1 MQKKCSE
8 QNVGVHT
15 SLGAFL
21 NFNLRE
27 RHERDFI
34 AGTMNKVLKLI
45 LEGDQ
50 LSTEQ
55 MARILE
61 LTPADVET
69 QIAQLKDENIL
80 LGWRPV
86 LNPSFDEETRVRA
99 VIELKVSPEV
109 SGGFDRV
116 AERISQFDQVESC
129 YLMSGAYDLLVIVN
143 ADNLY
148 KVANFVHNRLARIDG
163 VLSTGTH
170 FMLRAYKESGYAIAS
185 PEKPERLAVSQ

>member
-1 MQKKCSE
+1 MKE
-8 QNVGVHT
+8 
-15 SLGAFL
+15 
-21 NFNLRE
+21 
-27 RHERDFI
+27 
-34 AGTMNKVLKLI
+34 KVLKLI
-45 LEGDQ
+45 LQGEQ

-61 LTPADVET
+61 LTPAEIEK
-69 QIAQLKDENIL
+69 QIELLKEEKVL
-80 LGWRPV
+80 LGWRPIF
-86 LNPSFDEETRVRA
+86 NPSFDEETRVRA
-99 VIELKVSPEV
+99 VIELKISPD
-109 SGGFDRV
+109 SAGGFDRI

-170 FMLRAYKESGYAIAS
+170 FMLRAYKESGYPVAP
-185 PEKPERLAVSQ
+185 PEKPERPPVSQ

>member
-1 MQKKCSE
+1 
-8 QNVGVHT
+8 
-15 SLGAFL
+15 
-21 NFNLRE
+21 
-27 RHERDFI
+27 
-34 AGTMNKVLKLI
+34 MNKVLKLI
-45 LEGDQ
+45 LEGEQ
-50 LSTEQ
+50 LSSEQ
-55 MARILE
+55 IARVLE
-61 LTPADVET
+61 LTPAEVEA
-69 QIAQLKDENIL
+69 QIAQLKDEKIL

-170 FMLRAYKESGYAIAS
+170 FMLRAYKESGYAIAAS
-185 PEKPERLAVSQ
+185 EAPERLPVTQ

>member
-1 MQKKCSE
+1 MSGKRICQWTR
-8 QNVGVHT
+8 G
-15 SLGAFL
+15 
-21 NFNLRE
+21 RE
-27 RHERDFI
+27 RGFI
-34 AGTMNKVLKLI
+34 LRIMNTVLNLI
-45 LEGDQ
+45 LEGEQ

-55 MARILE
+55 MARILDVS
-61 LTPADVET
+61 PATVE
-69 QIAQLKDENIL
+69 AEMARLKEEKIL

-99 VIELKVSPEV
+99 VIELKVSPDV
-109 SGGFDRV
+109 SGGFDRI

-170 FMLRAYKESGYAIAS
+170 FMLRAYKESGFTIAP
-185 PEKPERLAVSQ
+185 PEKPERPLISQ

>member
-1 MQKKCSE
+1 MRD
-8 QNVGVHT
+8 
-15 SLGAFL
+15 A
-21 NFNLRE
+21 RD
-27 RHERDFI
+27 RDFI

-45 LEGDQ
+45 LEGEQ

-61 LTPADVET
+61 LTPAEVEA
-69 QIAQLKDENIL
+69 QIAHLKDEKIL

-86 LNPSFDEETRVRA
+86 LNPAFDEETRVRA
-99 VIELKVSPEV
+99 VIELKVSPDV

-148 KVANFVHNRLARIDG
+148 KVANFVHNRLARIAG

-170 FMLRAYKESGYAIAS
+170 FMLRAYKESGYTIAA

>member
-1 MQKKCSE
+1 MRS
-8 QNVGVHT
+8 
-15 SLGAFL
+15 L
-21 NFNLRE
+21 NFNLRDA
-27 RHERDFI
+27 RERDFI

-45 LEGDQ
+45 LEGEQ

-61 LTPADVET
+61 LTPAEVEV
-69 QIAQLKDENIL
+69 QIAHLKDEKIL

-86 LNPSFDEETRVRA
+86 LNPAFDEETRVRA
-99 VIELKVSPEV
+99 VIELKVSPDV

-148 KVANFVHNRLARIDG
+148 KVANFVHNRLARIAG

-170 FMLRAYKESGYAIAS
+170 FMLRAYKESG
-185 PEKPERLAVSQ
+185 

>member
-1 MQKKCSE
+1 
-8 QNVGVHT
+8 
-15 SLGAFL
+15 
-21 NFNLRE
+21 
-27 RHERDFI
+27 
-34 AGTMNKVLKLI
+34 MNKVLKLI
-45 LEGDQ
+45 LEGEQ

-61 LTPADVET
+61 LSPAEVDA
-69 QIAQLKDENIL
+69 QIAQLKADQIL

-170 FMLRAYKESGYAIAS
+170 FMLRAYKESGYAIAAA
-185 PEKPERLAVSQ
+185 ETPERLPVTQ

>member
-1 MQKKCSE
+1 MRF
-8 QNVGVHT
+8 
-15 SLGAFL
+15 A
-21 NFNLRE
+21 R
-27 RHERDFI
+27 ERDFI

-45 LEGDQ
+45 LEGEQ

-55 MARILE
+55 MSRILE
-61 LTPADVET
+61 LAPEEVEA
-69 QIAQLKDENIL
+69 QIAQLKDEKIL

-170 FMLRAYKESGYAIAS
+170 FMLRSYKESGYAIAA